1 MLKPRLVV
9 PTPGRITIA
18 LKIPAIIVVLTGL
31 AILCTGMIAQF
42 YGSSSISKAALESLA
57 AINQA
62 RNIALESY
70 FLRITTDVKTAGA
83 DPQIKRALDEF
94 KIGWTELENPA
105 TKLQSLYIDKN
116 PYPAGD
122 KQVLEA
128 AEDSSL
134 YSAAHRKHHRRLYN
148 FASSRDFYDVYLF
161 DPQGNLIYTVYKERD
176 FATNVLTGP
185 WRDSA
190 LAKAFRSARD
200 TPRRGH
206 VSFLD
211 LAKYGP
217 AGAAVNFIATPMLDR
232 QGRLEGV
239 LAFRVSVT
247 AINEILNAPAGMG
260 KTGETYLVGP
270 DMIMRSDPQRN
281 GERTAL
287 RQRVASDAVRNGLNG
302 NSGVVQLTN
311 YRGAAVASAFRPIS
325 FQGTSFVVVSEKAMS
340 EILASS
346 NSMAMVLALVGTVIL
361 IVTGAIGFMVSR
373 GISGP
378 IRRMADVLTRL
389 ANQDTSIE
397 FPDIGRQDEI
407 GVMSRAALVLR
418 DETATAFKLGQM
430 VEEMPISVMT
440 CGADDF
446 VIDYTNKAI
455 RDTLSKFKE
464 LLPPGVDNVVGQS
477 IDIFHED
484 PTHPRRILSDPDN
497 LPHSTMLKFGDEHL
511 AVKISA
517 IRDRAGAY
525 IGPMMTWYVITE
537 RVNLANTFED
547 SVMKVVETVSSSAT
561 QMEATAKAMSHAV
574 DATNERA
581 TAVASAVDEAATNVH
596 SVASATEQLAV
607 SVAEIGRQ
615 VNQSSAIA
623 IKANEEAKRTNG
635 TVRSLADAAQR
646 IGEIVNMISD
656 VAERT
661 NLLALNATIEAA
673 RAGEAGKGFAVVASE
688 VKNLAN
694 QTAQATGEI
703 AEQISGIQDATGDA
717 VVAIQSIGE
726 TIGEIHEI
734 TATIANAVTEQGAA
748 TQEIAVN
755 VHQASLGAQEVSQN
769 INSVTAAAA
778 ETGAA
783 AHQVLEAASALTH
796 QSETL
801 AEQVQHYLLE
811 VRGN

>member
-1 MLKPRLVV
+1 MLKPRLFV
-9 PTPGRITIA
+9 PSAGRLSIA

-42 YGSSSISKAALESLA
+42 YASSSIAETAMQSLS

-62 RNIALESY
+62 RKIALESY
-70 FLRITTDVKTAGA
+70 FLRVATDIKTTSA
-83 DPQIKRALDEF
+83 DPRIRQALDDF
-94 KIGWTELENPA
+94 KIGWAEFENPA
-105 TKLQSLYIDKN
+105 SRLQSLYIKKN

-122 KQVLEA
+122 KQELEA

-134 YSAAHRKHHRRLYN
+134 YSAAHRKHHRKLYK
-148 FASSRDFYDVYLF
+148 FASSRDFYDIYLF

-176 FATNVLTGP
+176 FATNVLTGR

-217 AGAAVNFIATPMLDR
+217 ADAAVNFVATPILDA
-232 QGRLEGV
+232 QDRLEGV

-247 AINEILNAPAGMG
+247 AINEILNNPAGMG
-260 KTGETYLVGP
+260 KTGESYLVGQ
-270 DMIMRSDPQRN
+270 DMVMRSDPHRN
-281 GERTAL
+281 GTQTAL
-287 RQRVASDAVRNGLNG
+287 RQRVDSDAVRKALAG
-302 NSGVVQLTN
+302 NSGAIQTIN
-311 YRGAAVASAFRPIS
+311 HRGAAVASAFSPIL
-325 FQGTSFVVVSEKAMS
+325 FDGANFAVISEKAVS

-346 NSMAMVLALVGTVIL
+346 SSMAMVLAVVGTVIL
-361 IVTGAIGFMVSR
+361 LVTGAIGFAVSR
-373 GISGP
+373 GLSNP
-378 IRRMADVLTRL
+378 IRRMADALTRL
-389 ANQDTSIE
+389 ANQDTSVD
-397 FPDIGRQDEI
+397 FPDIGRRDEI

-418 DETATAFKLGQM
+418 DETATAFKLRQM

-440 CGADDF
+440 CSADDF
-446 VIDYTNKAI
+446 VIDYANKAI
-455 RDTLSKFKE
+455 RETLSKLKE
-464 LLPPGVDNVVGQS
+464 FLPPGVDDVVGHS

-484 PTHPRRILSDPDN
+484 PTHPRRILSDPNN
-497 LPHSTMLKFGDEHL
+497 LPHSTMLKIGDEHL

-517 IRDRAGAY
+517 IRDRDGAY
-525 IGPMMTWYVITE
+525 VGPMMTWYVITE

-561 QMEATAKAMSHAV
+561 QMEATARAMSHAV

-673 RAGEAGKGFAVVASE
+673 RAGDAGKGFAVVAAE
-688 VKNLAN
+688 VKSLAN

-703 AEQISGIQDATGDA
+703 AEQISGIQHATGDA

-726 TIGEIHEI
+726 TIAEIHEI

-755 VHQASLGAQEVSQN
+755 VHQASLGAQDVSQN

>member
-1 MLKPRLVV
+1 MLGRL
-9 PTPGRITIA
+9 TIA

-42 YGSSSISKAALESLA
+42 YASSSIAETAMQSLA

-62 RNIALESY
+62 RKIALESY
-70 FLRITTDVKTAGA
+70 FLRIAADIKTAGA
-83 DPQIKRALDEF
+83 DPQVKQALDDMKTGWAEF
-94 KIGWTELENPA
+94 ENPSA
-105 TKLQSLYIDKN
+105 ELQSLYINKN

-122 KQVLEA
+122 KQELLA
-128 AEDSSL
+128 AEDNSL
-134 YSAAHRKHHRRLYN
+134 YSVAHRKHHRSLHN
-148 FASSRDFYDVYLF
+148 FANKRDYYDVYLF

-176 FATNVLTGP
+176 FATNILTGP
-185 WRDSA
+185 WRDSP

-211 LAKYGP
+211 FAKYGP
-217 AGAAVNFIATPMLDR
+217 ADAVVSFVATPILDEL
-232 QGRLEGV
+232 GGLEGV
-239 LAFRVSVT
+239 LAFRVPVT
-247 AINEILNAPAGMG
+247 AINEILNDPSGMG
-260 KTGETYLVGP
+260 KTGETYLVGR
-270 DMIMRSDPQRN
+270 DMIMRSDPLRSGAQ
-281 GERTAL
+281 TAL
-287 RQRVASDAVRNGLNG
+287 SQRVASDAVRKGLNG
-302 NSGVVQLTN
+302 HSGVLRLSN
-311 YRGAAVASAFRPIS
+311 YRGAAVAAAFRPIS
-325 FQGTSFVVVSEKAMS
+325 FQGTSFVVVSEKSMS

-346 NSMAMVLALVGTVIL
+346 SAMAMVLSIVGTVIL
-361 IVTGAIGFMVSR
+361 LVTGSIGFAVSR
-373 GISGP
+373 GISEP

-389 ANQDTSIE
+389 ANQDTTIDI
-397 FPDIGRQDEI
+397 PDIGRRDEI

-430 VEEMPISVMT
+430 VEAMPISVMT
-440 CGADDF
+440 CSADDF
-446 VIDYTNKAI
+446 VIDYANKAI
-455 RDTLSKFKE
+455 RETLSKFKE
-464 LLPPGVDNVVGQS
+464 LLPPGVDDVVGHS

-484 PTHPRRILSDPDN
+484 PTHPRRILSDPN
-497 LPHSTMLKFGDEHL
+497 SLPHNTMLKFGDEHL

-525 IGPMMTWYVITE
+525 IGPMMTWHVITE

-574 DATNERA
+574 DATNEKA
-581 TAVASAVDEAATNVH
+581 TAVASAVEEAATNVH

-646 IGEIVNMISD
+646 VGEIVDLITN

-703 AEQISGIQDATGDA
+703 ASQISGIQDATGDA
-717 VVAIQSIGE
+717 VVAIQNIGE

-755 VHQASLGAQEVSQN
+755 VHQASLGAQDVSKN

-783 AHQVLEAASALTH
+783 AYQVLDAASALTH

-801 AEQVQHYLLE
+801 AEQVQHYLLK
-811 VRGN
+811 VRGT

>member
-9 PTPGRITIA
+9 PSPGRLTIA
-18 LKIPAIIVVLTGL
+18 LKIPAIIVVLTGV
-31 AILCTGMIAQF
+31 AILSTGLIAQF
-42 YGSSSISKAALESLA
+42 YASSSIAETAKQSLS

-62 RNIALESY
+62 RKIALESY
-70 FLRITTDVKTAGA
+70 FLRIATDIKTAGA
-83 DPQIKRALDEF
+83 DPQVRQALEDF
-94 KIGWTELENPA
+94 KIGWAELEKPSSD
-105 TKLQSLYIDKN
+105 LQSLYVSKN

-122 KQVLEA
+122 RQELEA
-128 AEDSSL
+128 AEDGSL
-134 YSAAHRKHHRRLYN
+134 YSAAHRKHHRSLYK
-148 FASSRDFYDVYLF
+148 FASSRDIYDIYLF
-161 DPQGNLIYTVYKERD
+161 DPHGNLIYTVYKERD
-176 FATNVLTGP
+176 FATNLLTGR

-190 LAKAFRSARD
+190 LARAFRAARD
-200 TPRRGH
+200 APRRGH
-206 VSFLD
+206 ATFLD

-217 AGAAVNFIATPMLDR
+217 ADAVVNFVATPILDAR
-232 QGRLEGV
+232 DRLEGV
-239 LAFRVSVT
+239 LVFRNSVT
-247 AINEILNAPAGMG
+247 AINEILNNPAGMG
-260 KTGETYLVGP
+260 KTGQSYLVGP
-270 DMIMRSDPQRN
+270 DMIMRSDPHRN
-281 GERTAL
+281 GAQTAL
-287 RQRVASDAVRNGLNG
+287 SQRVDSESVRRGLKG
-302 NSGVVQLTN
+302 NSGVVELTS
-311 YRGAAVASAFRPIS
+311 YRNDAVASAYRPIS
-325 FQGTSFVVVSEKAMS
+325 FQGTTFAVISEKAMS
-340 EILASS
+340 EILAAS
-346 NSMAMVLALVGTVIL
+346 NSMAMVLALVGTAIL
-361 IVTGAIGFMVSR
+361 LVTGALGFAVSR

-389 ANQDTSIE
+389 ANQDAGID
-397 FPDIGRQDEI
+397 FPDIGRRDEI

-455 RDTLSKFKE
+455 RETLTKFKD
-464 LLPPGVDNVVGQS
+464 LLPPGVEDVVGHS

-484 PTHPRRILSDPDN
+484 PTHPRRILSDPNN
-497 LPHSTMLKFGDEHL
+497 LPHNTLLKIGDEHL

-517 IRDRAGAY
+517 IRDRAGTY

-547 SVMKVVETVSSSAT
+547 SVMKVVQTVSASAT
-561 QMEATAKAMSHAV
+561 QMEATAKAMSHSV
-574 DATNERA
+574 DATNDRA
-581 TAVASAVDEAATNVH
+581 TAVAAAVDEAATNVH

-646 IGEIVNMISD
+646 IGEIVNLISD

-673 RAGEAGKGFAVVASE
+673 RAGEAGKGFAVVAAE

-755 VHQASLGAQEVSQN
+755 VHQASLGAQDVSQN
-769 INSVTAAAA
+769 INNVTAAAA

-783 AHQVLEAASALTH
+783 AHQVLDAASALSH

-801 AEQVQHYLLE
+801 AQEVQRYLME
-811 VRGN
+811 VRGA

>member
-1 MLKPRLVV
+1 MLKPKLVV
-9 PTPGRITIA
+9 PSPGRLTIA

-42 YGSSSISKAALESLA
+42 YASSSIADAAMQSLA

-62 RNIALESY
+62 RKIALESY
-70 FLRITTDVKTAGA
+70 FLRVAADIKTAGA
-83 DPQIKRALDEF
+83 DPQVKRALDDL
-94 KIGWTELENPA
+94 KTGWAELENPSSR
-105 TKLQSLYIDKN
+105 LQSLYISKN

-122 KQVLEA
+122 KQELET
-128 AEDSSL
+128 AEDKSL
-134 YSAAHRKHHRRLYN
+134 YSAAHLKHHRNLHE
-148 FASSRDFYDVYLF
+148 FARKRDFYDVYLF
-161 DPQGNLIYTVYKERD
+161 DSRGNLIYTVYKERD

-185 WRDSA
+185 WRNSA
-190 LAKAFRSARD
+190 LGKAFRSSRD

-206 VSFLD
+206 VNRLD

-217 AGAAVNFIATPMLDR
+217 DDTAVNFISTPMLDE

-239 LAFRVSVT
+239 LAFRLPVT
-247 AINEILNAPAGMG
+247 AVNEILNNPAGMG
-260 KTGETYLVGP
+260 TTGETYLVGR
-270 DMIMRSDPQRN
+270 DMILRSDPRRSGAQ
-281 GERTAL
+281 TAL
-287 RQRVASDAVRNGLNG
+287 LQRVASDAARKALNG
-302 NSGVVQLTN
+302 ESGVLQLTN
-311 YRGAAVASAFRPIS
+311 YRGDPVASAFQPIS
-325 FQGTSFVVVSEKAMS
+325 VQGMSFAVVSEKAMS

-346 NSMAMVLALVGTVIL
+346 SSMALVLTMVGSMIL
-361 IVTGAIGFMVSR
+361 LITGSIGFAVSR
-373 GISGP
+373 GISAP

-389 ANQDTSIE
+389 ANQDTGIE
-397 FPDIGRQDEI
+397 IPDIGRNDEI

-440 CGADDF
+440 CSADDF
-446 VIDYTNKAI
+446 VIDYANKAI
-455 RDTLSKFKE
+455 RETLSTLKE
-464 LLPPGVDNVVGQS
+464 LLPPGVEDVVGHS

-484 PTHPRRILSDPDN
+484 PTHPRRILSDPNN
-497 LPHSTMLKFGDEHL
+497 LPHNTMLKIGEEHL

-574 DATNERA
+574 DATNEKA
-581 TAVASAVDEAATNVH
+581 TVVASAVEEAASNVH
-596 SVASATEQLAV
+596 SVASATEELAV

-623 IKANEEAKRTNG
+623 IKANEEAKRTNE
-635 TVRSLADAAQR
+635 TVRSLAEAAQR
-646 IGEIVNMISD
+646 IGEIVNLISD

-688 VKNLAN
+688 VKSLAN

-703 AEQISGIQDATGDA
+703 AEQIGGIQRVTGDA
-717 VVAIQSIGE
+717 VTAIQGIGE
-726 TIGEIHEI
+726 TIGEIH
-734 TATIANAVTEQGAA
+734 
-748 TQEIAVN
+748 
-755 VHQASLGAQEVSQN
+755 
-769 INSVTAAAA
+769 
-778 ETGAA
+778 
-783 AHQVLEAASALTH
+783 
-796 QSETL
+796 
-801 AEQVQHYLLE
+801 
-811 VRGN
+811 